1 LIADRRAVMIWW
13 ITLGGFVIGCL
24 VAYAMVQGGGSDQ
37 DKDS

>member
-1 LIADRRAVMIWW
+1 MIADRRAVMIWW
-13 ITLGGFVIGCL
+13 LTLGGFVIGCL